1 MYQRL
6 YLVQGW
12 YMKKSPCSRGRTV
25 WWFRNYH
32 GKRFRAALCWSVKQ
46 RHHGNTHATN
56 GHIGMGCGHFPWFVH
71 IRTRAEDRFI
81 TTHSNINQA
90 AAKERRG
97 NYDSLLLFSHLRK
110 FNFKHWCPLLIH
122 HYSSLPNPQCKAPSR
137 SFISLHFT
145 LIKTQCDSI
154 GRVYLQKLF
163 KSALKMNEPP
173 PVLLSER

>member
-1 MYQRL
+1 MANASGPPFADQSNKDTTVTPMPL
-6 YLVQGW
+6 MVISGW
-12 YMKKSPCSRGRTV
+12 AVDP
-25 WWFRNYH
+25 
-32 GKRFRAALCWSVKQ
+32 
-46 RHHGNTHATN
+46 
-56 GHIGMGCGHFPWFVH
+56 PWFVH

-81 TTHSNINQA
+81 TTHSNINHA

-97 NYDSLLLFSHLRK
+97 NYDSLLLCSHLRK
-110 FNFKHWCPLLIH
+110 FYFKHWCPLLIH